1 MIIPKKVEK
10 ALNQHLE
17 MEANAVFNYLAVS
30 AWCESEGL
38 EGCAKFFRSQSDEE
52 HIHFMKFFDYLNE
65 VGEHAIVPAVKQPRN
80 TYKDILEVC
89 EQSLKSEQS
98 VTKSIYNIVKI
109 AEHEGDMATVDFL
122 RFFVDEQ
129 REEEVQFKRIIDKIK
144 LIGKGAQSLYY
155 IDKEFETILSQKVK
169 AAAKQA

>member
-52 HIHFMKFFDYLNE
+52 HIHFMKL
-65 VGEHAIVPAVKQPRN
+65 VSMP
-80 TYKDILEVC
+80 LC
-89 EQSLKSEQS
+89 L
-98 VTKSIYNIVKI
+98 
-109 AEHEGDMATVDFL
+109 L
-122 RFFVDEQ
+122 
-129 REEEVQFKRIIDKIK
+129 
-144 LIGKGAQSLYY
+144 
-155 IDKEFETILSQKVK
+155 
-169 AAAKQA
+169 